1 MYQTSIRNKK
11 KLSQFNKVANNNYNI
26 DLQHEVY
33 AYVIKLLGNCRVLV
47 LCDNG
52 TEAIGVI
59 RGSMRR
65 FNKRVLI
72 ETGDILAVSM
82 RDFQDNKVDI
92 VHKYNAEQCKIL
104 INNKEISDTLI
115 NAYNKISNAT
125 LNNTNEANIIFD
137 DATED
142 EMFAM
147 DAANAAA
154 DATADAAAAANKKK
168 ASGSG
173 SAAGAAGAGSAD
185 TYNNSVFEFDSAD
198 DDDACEAE
206 DACEADDI

>member
-115 NAYNKISNAT
+115 NAYNKISNNT
-125 LNNTNEANIIFD
+125 VNNANEANIIFD
-137 DATED
+137 DAD
-142 EMFAM
+142 ADAMF
-147 DAANAAA
+147 AA
-154 DATADAAAAANKKK
+154 DAADAASNKKK

-173 SAAGAAGAGSAD
+173 SADAAD
-185 TYNNSVFEFDSAD
+185 TYNNSVFEFDSAAD
-198 DDDACEAE
+198 DDEAAE
-206 DACEADDI
+206 DACDADDI

>member
-11 KLSQFNKVANNNYNI
+11 QKSHFNKVSNNNYNI
-26 DLQHEVY
+26 DSEYEVF

-52 TEAIGVI
+52 TEAVGVI

-72 ETGDILAVSM
+72 ETGDIVAVSI
-82 RDFQDNKVDI
+82 RDFQIGKVDI

-115 NAYNKISNAT
+115 NAYNKVNIYTISNP
-125 LNNTNEANIIFD
+125 NDANIIFD
-137 DATED
+137 DDPGVECKKAKADYDNNIFLFNSED
-142 EMFAM
+142 ENE
-147 DAANAAA
+147 D
-154 DATADAAAAANKKK
+154 DED
-168 ASGSG
+168 
-173 SAAGAAGAGSAD
+173 
-185 TYNNSVFEFDSAD
+185 DS
-198 DDDACEAE
+198 
-206 DACEADDI
+206 I

>member
-11 KLSQFNKVANNNYNI
+11 KHSQFNKVANNNYNI

-72 ETGDILAVSM
+72 ETGDILAVSI
-82 RDFQDNKVDI
+82 REYQDNKVDI

-115 NAYNKISNAT
+115 NAYNKISNTT
-125 LNNTNEANIIFD
+125 LNNANEANIIFD
-137 DATED
+137 DAAD
-142 EMFAM
+142 
-147 DAANAAA
+147 AA
-154 DATADAAAAANKKK
+154 DAVDAADADADASRGDSYANSK
-168 ASGSG
+168 
-173 SAAGAAGAGSAD
+173 
-185 TYNNSVFEFDSAD
+185 FEFDSD
-198 DDDACEAE
+198 DYE
-206 DACEADDI
+206 DASDTDDTKETAEAAEAASADI

>member
-11 KLSQFNKVANNNYNI
+11 KISQFNKVANNNYIINSEY
-26 DLQHEVY
+26 EVY

-52 TEAIGVI
+52 NEAIGVI

-115 NAYNKISNAT
+115 NAYNKVANTAI
-125 LNNTNEANIIFD
+125 NNTNEANIIFD
-137 DATED
+137 DATIDADVDIGED
-142 EMFAM
+142 KKR
-147 DAANAAA
+147 
-154 DATADAAAAANKKK
+154 NKKDED
-168 ASGSG
+168 SYNS
-173 SAAGAAGAGSAD
+173 
-185 TYNNSVFEFDSAD
+185 YNNSIFVFNSEDE
-198 DDDACEAE
+198 DDAY
-206 DACEADDI
+206 DDI

>member
-11 KLSQFNKVANNNYNI
+11 KISQFNKVTNNNYDIN
-26 DLQHEVY
+26 LEYEVY

-52 TEAIGVI
+52 TEAVGVI

-115 NAYNKISNAT
+115 NAYNKISNTA
-125 LNNTNEANIIFD
+125 LNNANEANIIFD
-137 DATED
+137 EAADAADAADAAETD
-142 EMFAM
+142 AAM
-147 DAANAAA
+147 DA
-154 DATADAAAAANKKK
+154 DANKKK
-168 ASGSG
+168 AKD
-173 SAAGAAGAGSAD
+173 AKD
-185 TYNNSVFEFDSAD
+185 YNNSVFEFDSED
-198 DDDACEAE
+198 DDDE
-206 DACEADDI
+206 EADDI

>member
-11 KLSQFNKVANNNYNI
+11 KISQFNKVANNNYAINA
-26 DLQHEVY
+26 DYEVY

-52 TEAIGVI
+52 TEAVGVI

-115 NAYNKISNAT
+115 NAYNKISNNT
-125 LNNTNEANIIFD
+125 INNANEANIIFD
-137 DATED
+137 DAD
-142 EMFAM
+142 ADAMFA
-147 DAANAAA
+147 
-154 DATADAAAAANKKK
+154 ADAAAAAAAAAAVANKKK
-168 ASGSG
+168 AKDGG
-173 SAAGAAGAGSAD
+173 NASA
-185 TYNNSVFEFDSAD
+185 SVFEFDSEDD
-198 DDDACEAE
+198 DDDA
-206 DACEADDI
+206 ADDDI

>member
-11 KLSQFNKVANNNYNI
+11 KISQFNKVSNNNYNI
-26 DLQHEVY
+26 NTEYEVY

-52 TEAIGVI
+52 NEAVGVI

-115 NAYNKISNAT
+115 NAYNKVAT
-125 LNNTNEANIIFD
+125 TAINNTNEANIIFD
-137 DATED
+137 DA
-142 EMFAM
+142 
-147 DAANAAA
+147 AA
-154 DATADAAAAANKKK
+154 DADDTTDAAKQRNKKGTD
-168 ASGSG
+168 SYSD
-173 SAAGAAGAGSAD
+173 SLF
-185 TYNNSVFEFDSAD
+185 VFDSED
-198 DDDACEAE
+198 E
-206 DACEADDI
+206 DAAYDDEDDGI

>member
-11 KLSQFNKVANNNYNI
+11 KLSQFNKVSNNNYNI

-115 NAYNKISNAT
+115 NAYNKISNAAI
-125 LNNTNEANIIFD
+125 NNTNEANIIFD

-147 DAANAAA
+147 DAANAA
-154 DATADAAAAANKKK
+154 NKKK
-168 ASGSG
+168 ASAAG
-173 SAAGAAGAGSAD
+173 SAAAAAD

-198 DDDACEAE
+198 DDDEAASE
-206 DACEADDI
+206 ADDACEADDI

>member
-11 KLSQFNKVANNNYNI
+11 KISQFNKVANNNYIINPEY
-26 DLQHEVY
+26 EVY

-52 TEAIGVI
+52 TEAVGVI

-115 NAYNKISNAT
+115 NAYNKISNNT
-125 LNNTNEANIIFD
+125 VNNANEASIIFD
-137 DATED
+137 DAEAD
-142 EMFAM
+142 
-147 DAANAAA
+147 ANADA
-154 DATADAAAAANKKK
+154 DANKKNASNK
-168 ASGSG
+168 AS
-173 SAAGAAGAGSAD
+173 AATAASD
-185 TYNNSVFEFDSAD
+185 YNNSEFVFNSEDD
-198 DDDACEAE
+198 DDDANAEAD
-206 DACEADDI
+206 DANAEADDANAEAEADDI

>member
-115 NAYNKISNAT
+115 NAYNKISNNT
-125 LNNTNEANIIFD
+125 VNNANEANIIFD
-137 DATED
+137 DAD
-142 EMFAM
+142 ADAMF
-147 DAANAAA
+147 AA
-154 DATADAAAAANKKK
+154 DAADAADAASNKKK

-173 SAAGAAGAGSAD
+173 SADAAAAADAAD
-185 TYNNSVFEFDSAD
+185 TYNNSVFEFDSAAD
-198 DDDACEAE
+198 DDEAAE
-206 DACEADDI
+206 DACDADDI

>member
-11 KLSQFNKVANNNYNI
+11 QKSQFNKVSNNNYNI
-26 DLQHEVY
+26 DSEYEVY

-52 TEAIGVI
+52 TEAVGVI

-72 ETGDILAVSM
+72 ETGDIVAVSI
-82 RDFQDNKVDI
+82 RDFQIGKVDI

-115 NAYNKISNAT
+115 NAYNKVNICTISNA
-125 LNNTNEANIIFD
+125 NDANIIFED
-137 DATED
+137 DPGVECKKAKVDYDNIFLFNSED
-142 EMFAM
+142 EEE
-147 DAANAAA
+147 DEN
-154 DATADAAAAANKKK
+154 D
-168 ASGSG
+168 
-173 SAAGAAGAGSAD
+173 
-185 TYNNSVFEFDSAD
+185 DS
-198 DDDACEAE
+198 
-206 DACEADDI
+206 I

>member
-11 KLSQFNKVANNNYNI
+11 KISQFNKVANNNYNI

-92 VHKYNAEQCKIL
+92 VHKYNAEQCKNL

-115 NAYNKISNAT
+115 NAYNKVVTTTVNNA
-125 LNNTNEANIIFD
+125 NEANIMFD
-137 DATED
+137 YTDRIETD
-142 EMFAM
+142 
-147 DAANAAA
+147 DIA
-154 DATADAAAAANKKK
+154 DTRNKKDD
-168 ASGSG
+168 S
-173 SAAGAAGAGSAD
+173 
-185 TYNNSVFEFDSAD
+185 YNNSVFVFNSEDEDAYD
-198 DDDACEAE
+198 DDEE
-206 DACEADDI
+206 NGI

>member
-115 NAYNKISNAT
+115 NAYNKISNAAI
-125 LNNTNEANIIFD
+125 NNTNEANIIFD

-147 DAANAAA
+147 DAAAAS
-154 DATADAAAAANKKK
+154 NKKK

-173 SAAGAAGAGSAD
+173 SANAAAAAD
-185 TYNNSVFEFDSAD
+185 TYNNSVFEFDSAAD
-198 DDDACEAE
+198 DDEAASE
-206 DACEADDI
+206 ADDACEADDI